1 MKVRCMSFQ
10 TLNSFFCRI
19 IIAVVVCAAPII
31 VASAQE
37 PVKSQKPQWAET
49 LKPPMRIGHKC
60 FIGTSPTS
68 SDRNQAHADAYKNA
82 LFNVIEREFPDLISI
97 SSQSSERLEGSS
109 YTRDTAYKSEHVQFN
124 GLVEDKESPYIEGK
138 NSTSFM
144 ASRLLCW
151 SESQLIAERA
161 RQAELKKTLAISVS
175 NRSDSLLPINAK
187 PGPTGELE
195 VVTIP
200 PGASI
205 LLESSPIGTS
215 NSTFGRVVAGT
226 YELVIQKDG
235 FEIDSRKITI
245 AAGQRQTEKIE
256 LKRITSQ
263 LTINSEPGGAVVY
276 LDNKPQDEKTP
287 LTTTTVVGD
296 EVEIRVEL
304 DDYFTE
310 KRSFTATH
318 RPLNENFQ
326 LKPQDAT
333 LSILSTPPG
342 AEVFLDGGKIGKTNE
357 FGKKISGGRYN
368 VEFKLDGY
376 EVHREQIEVWKS
388 KPLTLRPTLKIA
400 VSLPAKAEG
409 SKPLIAEPETDF
421 SPFFRFSKRAVLST
435 SLLLTGSSLYFL
447 FDPVQ
452 ESCDYYAAPC
462 DKYGKLGAI
471 SGLTAVTGYSLLSLF
486 STDLTSHLSEHEQAV
501 ESFKIFWGGLL
512 LIAGGYVAPAL
523 YDNVKAGRIART
535 KYDESKSSTDAEKY
549 RGRIK
554 THRFYVDMYF
564 PSALGTLGLGFYWLF

>member
-1 MKVRCMSFQ
+1 MKVKYVRFKTS
-10 TLNSFFCRI
+10 NSFFYRM
-19 IIAVVVCAAPII
+19 IIAVVACAAPII

-37 PVKSQKPQWAET
+37 PTKSQKPQWAET
-49 LKPPMRIGHKC
+49 LKPPMRVGQKC
-60 FIGTSPTS
+60 FIGTSPSS
-68 SDRNQAHADAYKNA
+68 SDRNQALADSYKNA

-109 YTRDTAYKSEHVQFN
+109 YSRDTAYKSEHVQFN
-124 GLVEDKESPYIEGK
+124 GLVEDKESPYIESK
-138 NSTSFM
+138 NNTSFM

-151 SESQLIAERA
+151 NDSQLMAERT
-161 RQAELKKTLAISVS
+161 RQAELKKSLSSSVS

-245 AAGQRQTEKIE
+245 AAGQRKTEKIE
-256 LKRITSQ
+256 LKRISSQ
-263 LTINSEPGGAVVY
+263 LTINSEPAGAVVY
-276 LDNKPQDEKTP
+276 IDNKPQDGKTP

-304 DDYFTE
+304 DDYFIG

-318 RPLNENFQ
+318 RPMTENFQ

-342 AEVFLDGGKIGKTNE
+342 AEVFLDGGKIGKTND
-357 FGKKISGGRYN
+357 FGKKIPGGKYN

-376 EVHREQIEVWKS
+376 EVHREQIEIWKS
-388 KPLTLRPTLKIA
+388 KPLTLTPKLKIA
-400 VSLPAKAEG
+400 VSQPAKSEE
-409 SKPLIAEPETDF
+409 PRLLIAEPERDF
-421 SPFFRFSKRAVLST
+421 SPYFRFSKRVVLST

-447 FDPVQ
+447 FDPIKD
-452 ESCDYYAAPC
+452 SCDYYATPC
-462 DKYGKLGAI
+462 EKYGKLGAL
-471 SGLTAVTGYSLLSLF
+471 SGLAAVTGYYLSSLF
-486 STDLTSHLSEHEQAV
+486 STDLTSHLPKDDQTI
-501 ESFKIFWGGLL
+501 ESGKIFWGGLL
-512 LIAGGYVAPAL
+512 LFVGGYVAPAL
-523 YDNVKAGRIART
+523 YDNVKAGRIAKI
-535 KYDESKSSTDAEKY
+535 KYDESKSATDAEKY
-549 RGRIK
+549 RERIK
-554 THRFYVDMYF
+554 THRTNVDMYF
-564 PSALGTLGLGFYWLF
+564 PGALGTLGLGFYWWF